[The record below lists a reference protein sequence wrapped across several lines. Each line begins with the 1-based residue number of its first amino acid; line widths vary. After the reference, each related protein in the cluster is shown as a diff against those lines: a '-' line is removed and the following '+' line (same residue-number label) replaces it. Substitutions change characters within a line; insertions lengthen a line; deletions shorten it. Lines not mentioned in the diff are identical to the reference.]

1 MTKFSFG
8 AAVIAND
15 IREILQIIA
24 EGDMS
29 QAMQSNVK
37 IDNTKTFEIITKD
50 KKYVFPDDFLEV
62 VAKTME
68 NEESQIS
75 FLLVVQNI
83 IYSKH

>member
-15 IREILQIIA
+15 IREILLIIV
-24 EGDMS
+24 EGYMS

-37 IDNTKTFEIITKD
+37 IDTTKTFEIITKD
-50 KKYVFPDDFLEV
+50 KKYVLPDDSLEV
-62 VAKTME
+62 VAKIME
-68 NEESQIS
+68 NEESQITV
-75 FLLVVQNI
+75 LLVVQNI